1 MSSHRF
7 PLVVLF
13 AAAAITLA
21 ACSSPTTSGNGPIAT
36 APFPTI
42 PNAGA
47 TAPGQLPGSNPA
59 CQQASAPIA
68 GIAQVEAA
76 LRSGGT
82 TDASAEE
89 SVLSIQ
95 QTLVA
100 VVKQVGEQSE
110 IGGAIEQVVHQLG
123 EVGTALN
130 QNKGIDVLN
139 PLLANVDA
147 AVVAL
152 SAACATG

>member
-1 MSSHRF
+1 M
-7 PLVVLF
+7 VTVLGTMVGACGSPAGSTGGG
-13 AAAAITLA
+13 AA
-21 ACSSPTTSGNGPIAT
+21 GPT

-42 PNAGA
+42 PNGA
-47 TAPGQLPGSNPA
+47 TQPGQLPGSNPA

-68 GIAQVEAA
+68 GIAQTEAA
-76 LRSGGT
+76 LRSGGA

-100 VVKQVGEQSE
+100 VVQQVGEQSE
-110 IGGAIEQVVHQLG
+110 IGGAIQQVVFQLG

-139 PLLANVDA
+139 PLFANVDA

-152 SAACATG
+152 AAACASG

>member
-1 MSSHRF
+1 MISRRARF
-7 PLVVLF
+7 ATALGIAVVLF
-13 AAAAITLA
+13 AA
-21 ACSSPTTSGNGPIAT
+21 CSAPTTSGGPIST

-42 PNAGA
+42 PNGS
-47 TAPGQLPGSNPA
+47 TGPGQLPASNPA

-76 LRSGGT
+76 MRAGGT

-89 SVLSIQ
+89 SVHSVQ

-100 VVKQVGEQSE
+100 VVQQVGQQSE
-110 IGGAIEQVVHQLG
+110 IGGAIQQVVNQLG
-123 EVGTALN
+123 EVSTALN

-139 PLLANVDA
+139 PLFANVDA

-152 SAACATG
+152 SAACASG

>member
-7 PLVVLF
+7 PFFLL
-13 AAAAITLA
+13 LA
-21 ACSSPTTSGNGPIAT
+21 AVAILPVACSAPSTSSNGPHST

-42 PNAGA
+42 PNAGG

-100 VVKQVGEQSE
+100 VVQQVGEQSE
-110 IGGAIEQVVHQLG
+110 IGGAIQQVVHQLG
-123 EVGTALN
+123 ELGTALN
-130 QNKGIDVLN
+130 QNAGIEVLN

>member
-1 MSSHRF
+1 MSSHRVPF
-7 PLVVLF
+7 TLLV
-13 AAAAITLA
+13 AAVVFLVA
-21 ACSSPTTSGNGPIAT
+21 ACSSPSGSGGPVSS

-47 TAPGQLPGSNPA
+47 TAGQLPGSNPA

-68 GIAQVEAA
+68 GIAQIEAA
-76 LRSGGT
+76 MRAGGT

-89 SVLSIQ
+89 SVHSIQ

-100 VVKQVGEQSE
+100 VVQQVGQQSE
-110 IGGAIEQVVHQLG
+110 IGGAIQQVVNQLG

-130 QNKGIDVLN
+130 ENKGTDVLN
-139 PLLANVDA
+139 PLFANVDA

-152 SAACATG
+152 SAACAAG

>member
-1 MSSHRF
+1 MSSHRLPF
-7 PLVVLF
+7 LLLLV
-13 AAAAITLA
+13 AAVALLVAG
-21 ACSSPTTSGNGPIAT
+21 CSSPTASGGPVST

-42 PNAGA
+42 PNGG
-47 TAPGQLPGSNPA
+47 PGQLPGSNPA

-76 LRSGGT
+76 LRSDGT

-100 VVKQVGEQSE
+100 VVQQVGQQSE
-110 IGGAIEQVVHQLG
+110 IGSAIQQVVFQLG

-139 PLLANVDA
+139 PLFANVDA

-152 SAACATG
+152 AAACASG